1 MNNITYKGFV
11 IRKKPWFIRL
21 FARRAMGAEFFG
33 HIYIRDDYYN
43 KLAEDQVNID
53 PETRSYLEHE
63 IRHVERLKEVG
74 LIKLGIL
81 YYFFR
86 SVRLREEMEAIKK
99 EMQMRKA
106 HDLGFEFEKRARSL
120 SGYPYLWTS
129 SYEDALR
136 KLKDL
141 WEKT

>member
-1 MNNITYKGFV
+1 
-11 IRKKPWFIRL
+11 
-21 FARRAMGAEFFG
+21 MGAEFFG